1 MNDPEPRAWDLKRR
15 LPLAP
20 PSENDVDMAMAAGA
34 RQGLQVEFSTTITDD
49 GVLVWCV
56 QIVTQRGTLRRWP
69 HDLTKDAWPE
79 LLNEL
84 GLLR

>member
-1 MNDPEPRAWDLKRR
+1 MTERWRW

-20 PSENDVDMAMAAGA
+20 PTEQLVDLALAAGA
-34 RQGLQVEFSTTITDD
+34 RQGLQVEFSTTITDE

-69 HDLTKDAWPE
+69 ADLTQDAWPE
-79 LLNEL
+79 LLNEM